1 MMKPVPMHTK
11 RIAQLVMR
19 PGGITATEAVAAA
32 EQSLE
37 GLRDRGLSEIAETID
52 RMFGVAK
59 EFGPNQDPHRAG
71 ELYTLS
77 NSLVGVAGVFGKNG
91 LGDVALSLCT
101 LIERLLLAKCWDGQA
116 VQLHL
121 DSMRLLAATSMSRLE
136 VSAIGDALRQ
146 VVDRLPA
153 EPLTGRVT

>member
-1 MMKPVPMHTK
+1 MMKSVPVHTK

-52 RMFGVAK
+52 RMCGVAK
-59 EFGPNQDPHRAG
+59 AIGQSPDPHRAG
-71 ELYTLS
+71 ELYSQS

-91 LGDVALSLCT
+91 LGEVALSLCT

-121 DSMRLLAATSMSRLE
+121 DSMRLLAATSMSKSE
-136 VSAIGDALRQ
+136 VSAIGVALRQ
-146 VVDRLPA
+146 VVDRLPS
-153 EPLTGRVT
+153 EPRIGRAI

>member
-1 MMKPVPMHTK
+1 MMKPVPVHTK

-52 RMFGVAK
+52 RMFVLANEMGLT
-59 EFGPNQDPHRAG
+59 QDPHRAG

-77 NSLVGVAGVFGKNG
+77 NSLVGVAGVFGKSG

-101 LIERLLLAKCWDGQA
+101 LIERLLLGKCSDGQA
-116 VQLHL
+116 IQLHL
-121 DSMRLLAATSMSRLE
+121 DSMRLLAATSMSKLE
-136 VSAIGDALRQ
+136 VSAIGNALRQ
-146 VVDRLPA
+146 VVDRLPS
-153 EPLTGRVT
+153 ERMDRRVT